1 MQIAS
6 TLKGSISRHPGRAAF
21 IAIALAV
28 AGGLTLY
35 WFAPWNLFVD
45 RRVDEALPGATG
57 QAPTATGPAAT
68 GQAPDPTATVAGQG
82 TAGPV
87 TLARGGFASL
97 EHATTGSALVL
108 ELEDG
113 TRFLRLEDL
122 ETSNGPDLRV
132 ILTDQPL
139 SDDWH
144 VWDDGEYVDLGAL
157 KGNLGSSNYEIPANV
172 DLADFETAVIWCRR
186 FSVGFAVAPLDPP
199 T

>member
-6 TLKGSISRHPGRAAF
+6 TLKGSIRRHPGRTAF

-28 AGGLTLY
+28 AGGLALY

-45 RRVDEALPGATG
+45 RRVDEALPGATA
-57 QAPTATGPAAT
+57 QAPVATGPAAT
-68 GQAPDPTATVAGQG
+68 GHAADPTAPPAGQG
-82 TAGPV
+82 AGGPV
-87 TLARGGFASL
+87 TLARGGFTSL
-97 EHATTGSALVL
+97 EHATTGTALVL

-132 ILTDQPL
+132 VLTDQPL
-139 SDDWH
+139 SDDWD
-144 VWDDGEYVDLGAL
+144 VWDDGELVDLGAL
-157 KGNLGSSNYEIPANV
+157 KGNIGNSNYEIPANV
-172 DLADFETAVIWCRR
+172 DLADLETAVIWCRR

-199 T
+199 A